1 MVVLVTVT
9 DPLSLAWLNW
19 MTTARTPRNTV
30 ARRRAVLRSIG
41 NAGTATCEQVEAWW
55 ATRVDLSAAT
65 RANDL
70 ACLRAFY
77 KWCARYDHR
86 DDNPTRRLDPP
97 RLHRGQPRPMSH
109 DDLWTVLDWCDAHA
123 LHDMRRAIA
132 LGAYAG
138 LRVSEVAA
146 LTWPAIE
153 WDGGRARARVVGKGA
168 KPRVVDLSP
177 ALVDMLL
184 PDSGA
189 NVVTGET
196 VTYDAARLQ
205 RRVNR
210 LIRAAGVRGTFHSLR
225 HRYGTMAYQASGDLV
240 AVGAQMGHA
249 SIQTTAIYAAA
260 ASDAGAKLADAV
272 ARANAPRPSL
282 PNRDPNRVTAG
293 TSTG

>member
-1 MVVLVTVT
+1 MGGRCPVTLT
-9 DPLSLAWLNW
+9 DPLSQLHVDYL
-19 MTTARTPRNTV
+19 TAAYAPTNTI
-30 ARRRAVLRSIG
+30 RSRIRVLRSVG
-41 NAGTATCEQVEAWW
+41 NAGTATREDVEAWW
-55 ATRVDLSAAT
+55 ATRRDLTPGT
-65 RANDL
+65 RINDL
-70 ACLRAFY
+70 ANLRSFY
-77 KWCARYDHR
+77 RWCQRWEHR
-86 DDNPTRRLDPP
+86 DDDPTRRLDPP
-97 RLHRGQPRPMSH
+97 RHHRGQPRPMSH
-109 DDLWTVLDWCDAHA
+109 DDLWRVLDWCDERG
-123 LHDMRRAIA
+123 LGDMRRAIA

-146 LTWPAIE
+146 LTWSAIE

-177 ALVDMLL
+177 ALIDMLL

-189 NVVTGET
+189 NVVTGES

-249 SIQTTAIYAAA
+249 TIQTTAIYAAA

-272 ARANAPRPSL
+272 ARANAPKAKP
-282 PNRDPNRVTAG
+282 
-293 TSTG
+293 

>member
-1 MVVLVTVT
+1 MTLT
-9 DPLSLAWLNW
+9 DTLSLAWLDW
-19 MTTARTPRNTV
+19 MAAARIPAHTV
-30 ARRRAVLRSIG
+30 ARRRAVLRGLG
-41 NAGTATCEQVEAWW
+41 NAGTATRGDVEAWW
-55 ATRVDLSAAT
+55 TSRAHLSPAT

-77 KWCARYDHR
+77 RWADRWEKR
-86 DDNPTRRLDPP
+86 DDDPTRRLDPP

-109 DDLWTVLDWCDAHA
+109 DDLWRVLDWCDTHA

-146 LTWPAIE
+146 LTWSAIE

-177 ALVDMLL
+177 ALIDMLL
-184 PDSGA
+184 PDTGA
-189 NVVTGET
+189 NVVTGES

-249 SIQTTAIYAAA
+249 TIQTTAIYAAA

-272 ARANAPRPSL
+272 ARANAPKAKP
-282 PNRDPNRVTAG
+282 
-293 TSTG
+293 